1 MNIPVKQRLIS
12 ALLFLVAF
20 AVMSSLV
27 IKALALICYA
37 IAFIALISAS
47 MLAVGQVET
56 RQRKTAFILIPVVA
70 VLVGVGTYV
79 FFNLLHR

>member
-1 MNIPVKQRLIS
+1 
-12 ALLFLVAF
+12 
-20 AVMSSLV
+20 MSSLV

-47 MLAVGQVET
+47 MLAVGQVGGET